1 MRAEITGEIIMIKL
15 TELLE
20 NTADSSKLNITR
32 GYETIFQGWKG
43 LLNDPEKRRKLEIE
57 RLKVVNM
64 VTSKR
69 SGMGE
74 LLIFTQEME
83 PNETI

>member
-1 MRAEITGEIIMIKL
+1 MIKL

-20 NTADSSKLNITR
+20 NTADSSKLHITR
-32 GYETIFQGWKG
+32 GYETIFHGWKA
-43 LLNDPEKRRKLEIE
+43 LLNDPEKRRKLEID
-57 RLKVVNM
+57 RLKVVKM
-64 VTSKR
+64 ATSKS

-83 PNETI
+83 PDETI